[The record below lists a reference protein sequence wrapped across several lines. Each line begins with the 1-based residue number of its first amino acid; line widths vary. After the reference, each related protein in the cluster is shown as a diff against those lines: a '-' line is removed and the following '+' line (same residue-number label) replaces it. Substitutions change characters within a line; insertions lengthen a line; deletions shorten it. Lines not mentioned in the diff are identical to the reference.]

1 MNNLEITTIL
11 EISVIGL
18 AVAQALTILLTIRR
32 ERDIK
37 ELREL
42 VDEQRLHILELR
54 ARLAGRNAARPS
66 RAPEPAKMPRDLLEP
81 KTIQPRTTEDEAAR
95 AVKVPNLPR
104 EIAATLQPTVP
115 PSTAEDELKRATKA
129 INWLKE
135 EVETKQRTK
144 SSKRA
149 DDPSP
154 V

>member
-54 ARLAGRNAARPS
+54 ASGRNAGRPS
-66 RAPEPAKMPRDLLEP
+66 RAQEPAKMPRDLLEP

-104 EIAATLQPTVP
+104 EIVATLQPTVP